1 MSVRQRIEKVYY
13 GKESITARFRLSLPP
28 DGESP
33 LKEVPSSPGSAVSPV
48 FPRPPAENSK
58 GSNLIERSDPF
69 NEFETNKMWS
79 GSSRPPTIDITI
91 PNIAHDY
98 WQNYRLTGDYNVR
111 PSLLGID
118 RPVANGGGRP

>member
-1 MSVRQRIEKVYY
+1 LSVRQRIEKVYY

-79 GSSRPPTIDITI
+79 KNSWSQTIDLNV
-91 PNIAHDY
+91 PNISHGY
-98 WQNYRLTGDYNVR
+98 WENFELTGEYNLR
-111 PSLLGID
+111 PTL
-118 RPVANGGGRP
+118 